1 MPHSTPTSLK
11 FTLREEVD
19 ERAYAEARAAGTLP
33 ACRYC
38 VAKNVVRE
46 YAHFLIMQND
56 FPYSRIAKVNHMLSP
71 KRHAASLYDLTD
83 VERAELET
91 IYIDIDRGV
100 SDGTLPPYDQIIK
113 NTTRNMTI
121 PGHVHLHLLQFKDTL

>member
-11 FTLREEVD
+11 FTLREEAD
-19 ERAYAEARAAGTLP
+19 ERAYAEARATGSLP

-38 VAKNVVRE
+38 VVKNVVRE
-46 YAHFLIMQND
+46 YAHFLIMAND

-71 KRHAASLYDLTD
+71 KRHVASFYELNDA
-83 VERAELET
+83 ERAELET

-121 PGHVHLHLLQFKDTL
+121 PGHVHLHLIQFKDTL